1 MIVQESFEI
10 PFEISAS
17 WEAFKSIPMLVS
29 CMPGASLQSDPVL
42 TDTGSKIDILFSV
55 KLGPIVGSFLGAG
68 EVAYDDPQKSGVF
81 SGSGV
86 DRKSGSRVRG
96 EAKFTL
102 SPSADS
108 LKTEVAVVVDYSLTG
123 PLAQFS
129 RGAIVQE
136 LAATLTREFA
146 NNLKVNI
153 GRLHDAN
160 DLSASGLTSKTLLSD
175 DVLITATFVERS
187 SISISSNSS
196 DCGHFSC
203 VL

>member
-146 NNLKVNI
+146 NNLKGNI

-160 DLSASGLTSKTLLSD
+160 DSSAMKVEPLPHHSDTNALNVGGLIWKVLLQKFKALFHSGSK
-175 DVLITATFVERS
+175 
-187 SISISSNSS
+187 
-196 DCGHFSC
+196 
-203 VL
+203 

>member
-1 MIVQESFEI
+1 MIVKESFEM
-10 PFEISAS
+10 PYEISAS
-17 WEAFKSIPMLVS
+17 WEAFKNIPMLVS

-102 SPSADS
+102 SPSADN

-146 NNLKVNI
+146 NNLKSNI
-153 GRLHDAN
+153 GYFRDIHHSPINKDESSHQEFDTNTLNVGSLIWRVLLRKFKVLFH
-160 DLSASGLTSKTLLSD
+160 LGSK
-175 DVLITATFVERS
+175 
-187 SISISSNSS
+187 
-196 DCGHFSC
+196 
-203 VL
+203 

>member
-1 MIVQESFEI
+1 MIVKESFEI

-29 CMPGASLQSDPVL
+29 CMPGASLQSEPVL

-102 SPSADS
+102 SPSADA
-108 LKTEVAVVVDYSLTG
+108 LKTEVAVVVDYSLSG

-146 NNLKVNI
+146 NNLKGNI
-153 GRLHDAN
+153 GHLHDAN
-160 DLSASGLTSKTLLSD
+160 N
-175 DVLITATFVERS
+175 S
-187 SISISSNSS
+187 SINKDEASHQEFDTNTLNVGSLIWRILLRKFKALFHLGSK
-196 DCGHFSC
+196 
-203 VL
+203 

>member
-29 CMPGASLQSDPVL
+29 CMPGASLQSEPVL
-42 TDTGSKIDILFSV
+42 TDTCSKIDILFSV

-146 NNLKVNI
+146 NNLKGNI

-160 DLSASGLTSKTLLSD
+160 DSSATKIEPLSHQSDTNALNVGGLIWKVLLQKFKALFHSGSK
-175 DVLITATFVERS
+175 
-187 SISISSNSS
+187 
-196 DCGHFSC
+196 
-203 VL
+203 